1 MVVLKLL
8 ITVDASVSLF
18 HMLCDFV
25 IISLLFEGYVPLLAP
40 YPGRNMSPP
49 PARTNHV
56 SPPPGCQRQ
65 SCSQCSLANGGG
77 TWPFLD
83 RTSDAVEI
91 FLPGFIVSCKSE
103 RIIKLDYL

>member
-8 ITVDASVSLF
+8 VTVDASVSLF

-83 RTSDAVEI
+83 RHPMQSKS
-91 FLPGFIVSCKSE
+91 FYQVSSFHAS
-103 RIIKLDYL
+103 RSAL